1 MSTIALEHAEV
12 RAAGERLVSDELIL
26 FPVRHHSPA
35 CAFHVARVIETARPS
50 VVLIEGPRSFS
61 SLISLLAQPET
72 QAPVA
77 IYTYAALR
85 KDGDAGDRRSAYYPF
100 CDYSPEFVAVREA
113 ARLGIPTR
121 FIDLDFSEQI
131 LCDATGEDEEQ
142 ASLLDERHYRRSRYL
157 QALAEQQGCRDHED
171 LWEHLF
177 ELGAESMPS
186 KEFVMQVAAYC
197 LLSRK
202 DATRNELEADG
213 TLQREAEMAHHI
225 GAALQARPRDAGP
238 VLVVLGGYHAV
249 VMRELVQQRP
259 SRPSLSKSAI
269 TDEAAAL
276 IRYSFDRLDRLNG
289 YSAGMTAPAWHQA
302 LWQRL
307 QRTAGATGP
316 TQVGSRL
323 RKDAVLE
330 MLFAVASELRD
341 KHKLQLPVPALTAG
355 YEAALRLAALR
366 GRAAPLRTDLLD
378 AITSCFIKGDTDGE
392 GRLILEVAR
401 RTLSG
406 NMLGRVPPGAGTPP
420 LVRDFAFRARR
431 QRLKIDDSEP
441 RRCVLDIYRRPD
453 HRLTSRL
460 LHGLVLLGVPFAS
473 RSAGPDFI
481 HAIGLD
487 RLQEH
492 WEYQY
497 SPITEGALVEASMY
511 GVTVPLAV
519 ANRFAAQLEQLEREG
534 KARDAATASNS
545 VVQACVL
552 GLHDHLPRTLATLR
566 LAIGEDGTFEG
577 VARAARTL
585 GLLWE
590 SREPLEA
597 RDVEDLPPLLQAAY
611 ERATYLMRELRGQA
625 SDRAIDCVMHL
636 KSLRELLVSGAGR
649 HLDASLFWSAIE
661 ALHAGSDSSIL
672 RGASAGLLYGAGR
685 VSDDDLSTELD
696 GHLSGL
702 SQPREAVAYLRGLTQ
717 TAREVTWQQPTLIAV
732 LDRLLDGWS
741 EEDFVGALPELRLAF
756 AEMTPRE
763 TDRIAEAVSLLHGGH
778 SLGDLVTS
786 DIGEAELMANL
797 SLSRQ
802 LATVLNEDGLDEFLS
817 RESAQ

>member
-1 MSTIALEHAEV
+1 VSTIQLDSADV
-12 RAAGERLVSDELIL
+12 RSACERLLSDTLIL

-35 CAFHVARVIETARPS
+35 CAIHVAQVIAASRPCA
-50 VVLIEGPRSFS
+50 VLIEGPRSFS
-61 SLISLLAQPET
+61 PLIPLLAQSET

-85 KDGDAGDRRSAYYPF
+85 KETQGADDRRAAYYPF
-100 CDYSPEFVAVREA
+100 CDYSPELVAIREA
-113 ARLGIPTR
+113 ARQGIPTR
-121 FIDLDFSEQI
+121 FIDLDFSEQV
-131 LCDATGEDEEQ
+131 LCNPAEMDEEQ
-142 ASLLDERHYRRSRYL
+142 SSLLDERHYRRSRYL
-157 QALAEQQGCRDHED
+157 QALAERQGCRDHED

-177 ELGAESMPS
+177 ELGAETMPS
-186 KEFVMQVAAYC
+186 QQFIKQVAAYC
-197 LLSRK
+197 LLSRQ
-202 DATRNELEADG
+202 DATQDELEADG
-213 TLQREAEMAHHI
+213 TLHREAEMAHHI
-225 GAALQARPRDAGP
+225 ATALQERRHDAGP

-249 VMRELVQQRP
+249 VMPELLVKRQARP
-259 SRPSLSKSAI
+259 SVSKSAV

-302 LWQRL
+302 LWQRM
-307 QRTAGATGP
+307 QRSLGANRSAD
-316 TQVGSRL
+316 VASRM
-323 RKDAVLE
+323 RRDAALE
-330 MLFAVASELRD
+330 MLFTVAAELRD
-341 KHKLQLPVPALTAG
+341 KHKLPLPLPALTAA
-355 YEAALRLAALR
+355 YEGALRLASLR
-366 GRAAPLRTDLLD
+366 GRAAPLRTDVLD
-378 AITSCFIKGDTDGE
+378 AITSCFIKGDTDGD
-392 GRLILEVAR
+392 GRLILDVAR
-401 RTLSG
+401 RTLCGST
-406 NMLGRVPPGAGTPP
+406 LGRVPPGAGTPP

-481 HAIGLD
+481 HALGLD

-492 WEYQY
+492 WEYQN

-519 ANRFAAQLEQLEREG
+519 ANRFAAQLEQLEKDG
-534 KARDAATASNS
+534 KARDAATASAS

-597 RDVEDLPPLLQAAY
+597 RDIHDLPPLLQAAY
-611 ERATYLMRELRGQA
+611 ERATYLMRELRGQTPDGA
-625 SDRAIDCVMHL
+625 VDCVTHL
-636 KSLRELLVSGAGR
+636 KGLRELLSSGAGR
-649 HLDASLFWSAIE
+649 HLDV
-661 ALHAGSDSSIL
+661 ALYWGALETLHIASDSAVL
-672 RGASAGLLYGAGR
+672 RGACAGLLYTAGR
-685 VSDDDLSTELD
+685 LSHDALSTELN

-702 SQPREAVAYLRGLTQ
+702 SKPREAVAYLRGLTQ
-717 TAREVTWQQPTLIAV
+717 TAREVTWQQPTLLEV
-732 LDRLLDGWS
+732 LDRLLGGWS

-763 TDRIAEAVSLLHGGH
+763 TDRIAEAVAQLHGGR
-778 SLGDLVTS
+778 SLGNLVST
-786 DIGEAELMANL
+786 DVGEAEVIANL
-797 SLSRQ
+797 ALSRQ
-802 LATVLNEDGLDEFLS
+802 LATLLSADGLDEFVTQEP
-817 RESAQ
+817 R

>member
-1 MSTIALEHAEV
+1 VSAVALDTAEV
-12 RAAGERLVSDELIL
+12 RAAGERLLSDELIL

-35 CAFHVARVIETARPS
+35 CAIHVARVIEASRPS

-61 SLISLLAQPET
+61 PLIPLLAQPET

-77 IYTYAALR
+77 IYTYAALQ
-85 KDGDAGDRRSAYYPF
+85 KDKGVDYRRSAYYPF
-100 CDYSPEFVAVREA
+100 CDYSPELVAIREA
-113 ARLGIPTR
+113 ARSAIPTR
-121 FIDLDFSEQI
+121 FIDLDFSEQT
-131 LCDATGEDEEQ
+131 LCDTVEGDEEQ

-157 QALAEQQGCRDHED
+157 QALAERQGCRDYED

-177 ELGAESMPS
+177 ELGAESMHS
-186 KEFVMQVAAYC
+186 NEFVTQVAAYC
-197 LLSRK
+197 MLSRK
-202 DATRNELEADG
+202 DATADELESDG

-225 GAALQARPRDAGP
+225 SAALQSRQQDAGP

-249 VMRELVQQRP
+249 VMPELIQRRPKRP
-259 SRPSLSKSAI
+259 SISKS
-269 TDEAAAL
+269 TVMDEAAAL

-289 YSAGMTAPAWHQA
+289 YSAGMTAPAWHQT
-302 LWQRL
+302 LWQRV
-307 QRTAGATGP
+307 QRSAGGANQVATR
-316 TQVGSRL
+316 TR
-323 RKDAVLE
+323 RDAVLE
-330 MLFAVASELRD
+330 MLFTVAAELRD
-341 KHKLQLPVPALTAG
+341 KHKLQLPVPALAGG
-355 YEAALRLAALR
+355 YETALRLAALR

-378 AITSCFIKGDTDGE
+378 AITSCFIKGDTDGD
-392 GRLILEVAR
+392 GRLILDVAR
-401 RTLSG
+401 RILSG
-406 NMLGRVPPGAGTPP
+406 NTLGRVPPGAGTPP

-431 QRLKIDDSEP
+431 QRLKIDDIEP
-441 RRCVLDIYRRPD
+441 RRCVLEIYRRPE
-453 HRLTSRL
+453 HRVTSRL

-473 RSAGPDFI
+473 RSSGPDFI
-481 HAIGLD
+481 HAMGLD

-519 ANRFAAQLEQLEREG
+519 ANRFASQLEQQEREG
-534 KARDAATASNS
+534 KARDAAAASTS

-552 GLHDHLPRTLATLR
+552 GLHDHLPRALATLR

-597 RDVEDLPPLLQAAY
+597 RDVAELPPLLQAAY
-611 ERATYLMRELRGQA
+611 ERATYLMRALRGQA
-625 SDRAIDCVMHL
+625 PDRAVDCVTHL
-636 KSLRELLVSGAGR
+636 KSLRELLLSSAGR
-649 HLDASLFWSAIE
+649 QLDGSLYWSAVE
-661 ALHAGSDSSIL
+661 ALRAASDSAIL
-672 RGASAGLLYGAGR
+672 RGACAGLLYGAGR
-685 VSDDDLSTELD
+685 VSKDDLSIELA

-702 SQPREAVAYLRGLTQ
+702 SQPKEAVAYLRGLTQ
-717 TAREVTWQQPTLIAV
+717 IAREVTWQQPALIGV

-763 TDRIAEAVSLLHGGH
+763 TDRIAEAVALLHGGK
-778 SLGDLVTS
+778 SLGDLVS
-786 DIGEAELMANL
+786 NDIGEAELMANL
-797 SLSRQ
+797 ALTRQ
-802 LATVLNEDGLDEFLS
+802 LAAVLNEDGLDEFGAQEPS
-817 RESAQ
+817 R